1 MMSYPAR
8 SDQYIQHRHMLAKG
22 LVPQQISVKW
32 GLQCAPGL
40 RPTDFCWA
48 PPVCWEGNAYHKQMA
63 PTKMLQ

>member
-1 MMSYPAR
+1 
-8 SDQYIQHRHMLAKG
+8 MLAKG